1 MSLSW
6 GRIFKWPDDFFIGS
20 WSLRMDLKKYSANS
34 QEDLNRY
41 VGGLEKT
48 DVVKIIQSIRR
59 DSRDRPEFTT
69 MGSLF
74 SLQSTIGGWFLG
86 GNEDF
91 HKHVLSLEFYTP
103 TFWKFV
109 LASSLK
115 LGVIKELPS
124 IEKSQSIIPFDENIS
139 ERSGF

>member
-1 MSLSW
+1 
-6 GRIFKWPDDFFIGS
+6 
-20 WSLRMDLKKYSANS
+20 
-34 QEDLNRY
+34 
-41 VGGLEKT
+41 
-48 DVVKIIQSIRR
+48 
-59 DSRDRPEFTT
+59 

-124 IEKSQSIIPFDENIS
+124 IEKSQSIIPFDEKFIMGGNGIPY
-139 ERSGF
+139 GNPTWL